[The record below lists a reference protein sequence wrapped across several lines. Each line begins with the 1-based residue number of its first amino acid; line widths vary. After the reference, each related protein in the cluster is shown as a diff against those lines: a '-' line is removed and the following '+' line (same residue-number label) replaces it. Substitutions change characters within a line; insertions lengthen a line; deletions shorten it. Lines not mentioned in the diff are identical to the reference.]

1 MSLQNDVAQIKE
13 SLKFL
18 PNKFDELRDD
28 IRRLAETFNEELEAE
43 KKSDV
48 NLRTLLSSWRQ
59 GLPSSRVE
67 AVKASPIPAP
77 SSPVRG
83 LLKYL
88 E

>member
-1 MSLQNDVAQIKE
+1 MSLSDDVAQIKE
-13 SLKFL
+13 SLRFL

-43 KKSDV
+43 KKRDTS
-48 NLRTLLSSWRQ
+48 LRALLLSLRQ
-59 GLPSSRVE
+59 GSPSWKAE
-67 AVKASPIPAP
+67 AEKESPTPAHL
-77 SSPVRG
+77 SPVRG

>member
-1 MSLQNDVAQIKE
+1 VSLQNDVAEIKE

-18 PNKFDELRDD
+18 PRQFDELRGD

-43 KKSDV
+43 KKRDTS
-48 NLRTLLSSWRQ
+48 LRTLLSSLRQ
-59 GLPSSRVE
+59 GSPSWKAE
-67 AVKASPIPAP
+67 AEKESPIPAH